1 VSCLFYYFVT
11 KKNLLTFHSIGPR
24 KLLRVISDVQD
35 SIVTR
40 QPGDYFTHTP
50 IPITPRPRM
59 IRGDSDR
66 PQSPEVAM
74 KFAAHIRPAEVELS
88 RDQILLPTPK
98 STTMAPLR
106 VIQETGGAS
115 REELPS
121 DSPLR
126 RVPDRTLDLSI
137 KRERPPGHTVL
148 LVEDNDINMR
158 VRLSREYSPDFEH
171 MLTTTPVASLGPDGQ
186 TRVRLRMRGKRPGG
200 VAEVQSRPV
209 GVLPC
214 SHGHEHA
221 GKFYLLFSSRL
232 GRH

>member
-1 VSCLFYYFVT
+1 VSCLLSCFVT
-11 KKNLLTFHSIGPR
+11 FIFSPADIIYSIGPQ

-74 KFAAHIRPAEVELS
+74 KFAAHILPADVELS
-88 RDQILLPTPK
+88 RDQIKLPFTPK
-98 STTMAPLR
+98 STAVRPLR
-106 VIQETGGAS
+106 IIQETGGAS
-115 REELPS
+115 REEEIPS

-137 KRERPPGHTVL
+137 KRDRPPGHTVL

-158 VRLSREYSPDFEH
+158 VSLSWEH
-171 MLTTTPVASLGPDGQ
+171 STN
-186 TRVRLRMRGKRPGG
+186 
-200 VAEVQSRPV
+200 
-209 GVLPC
+209 
-214 SHGHEHA
+214 
-221 GKFYLLFSSRL
+221 
-232 GRH
+232 

>member
-1 VSCLFYYFVT
+1 VSYLLSYFAT
-11 KKNLLTFHSIGPR
+11 LKFFPSDIIYSIGPR

-74 KFAAHIRPAEVELS
+74 KFAAYIRPAEVELS
-88 RDQILLPTPK
+88 RDQIRLPAPK
-98 STTMAPLR
+98 STAMAPLR
-106 VIQETGGAS
+106 LIQETGGAS
-115 REELPS
+115 REDELPS

-137 KRERPPGHTVL
+137 KRERPPRHTVL

-158 VRLSREYSPDFEH
+158 VCLFY
-171 MLTTTPVASLGPDGQ
+171 
-186 TRVRLRMRGKRPGG
+186 
-200 VAEVQSRPV
+200 QS
-209 GVLPC
+209 
-214 SHGHEHA
+214 
-221 GKFYLLFSSRL
+221 
-232 GRH
+232 